1 MAQCVRLVVSEI
13 CTLWIP
19 FGNGYIDYNLNVI
32 NYTNLSDIKNPD
44 SPVIAEKTCS
54 SYYPGMITS
63 TMLCIGKK
71 DECKISKGTPVE
83 CSGELQGVFSW
94 DNTEP
99 LYEPSNGVGVLTR
112 ICAFNS
118 WIQNEI
124 SY

>member
-1 MAQCVRLVVSEI
+1 MCSIVG
-13 CTLWIP
+13 
-19 FGNGYIDYNLNVI
+19 FGNMYSLN
-32 NYTNLSDIKNPD
+32 TPWRNPD
-44 SPVIAEKTCS
+44 YPVIAEETCR

-63 TMLCIGKK
+63 NMVCIGNK
-71 DECKISKGTPVE
+71 DGCKISKGTPVE

-99 LYEPSNGVGVLTR
+99 LYQPSNGVGVLTR